1 VPAIRV
7 IVVPMRITFQNRI
20 DAVFFA
26 LAVVLCW
33 LAALDATH
41 AASAKYRLVLQI
53 TVDQLRGDL
62 INRHGGILREGGFRY
77 LLQHGLVFSN
87 AHHRHSNTETIV
99 GHTTLATG
107 TDPAIHGMVANLW
120 FDRKTGRPR
129 YNVQDERYP
138 LVGKGGVDAS
148 SEIDPTQRAAT
159 TQGRSPAAILTS
171 TLSDEIALAFGP
183 EAKIFGVSVK
193 DRGAISMAGHAGK
206 AYWFSKSAGAF
217 VSSTFYLDTYPDW
230 VTAWNAGGHV
240 ARYAGKV
247 WTLLDPVET
256 YRFAGRD
263 DQAWETDIGGF
274 GRTFPHSYGAGDGKY
289 YTTLLTLSPAGDELT
304 LDFALA
310 LVEAEAIGADDVTD
324 YLSISLSS
332 TDYVGHIFGPSS
344 LESEDNIRRLDRTL
358 ETLFARID
366 AIVGLDK
373 TLIILSSDHGAP
385 EAPGYLATLGIE
397 AQTFDFAKIDKQ
409 PAIASLRREFGVA
422 EELIESFSQPYVY
435 LDQGIIAERGLDRE
449 RVETRVAEEMGKMPG
464 IAYAVSSS
472 ALRTGRVASMAVSD
486 AVLAN
491 YHPQRSGDIYVVF
504 EPHWFVADFDG
515 LHVAS
520 AHGSPWAY
528 DTFVPIILA
537 GPGIGPG
544 RVHRRV
550 ETVDVAPTIAALLQI
565 KPPTGA
571 VGVPLVEAFR

>member
-1 VPAIRV
+1 MHIA
-7 IVVPMRITFQNRI
+7 TQNKM

-33 LAALDATH
+33 LAASSPTY
-41 AASAKYRLVLQI
+41 AASEKYRLVLQI

-62 INRHGGILREGGFRY
+62 IERHSGTLRDGGFRY
-77 LLQHGLVFSN
+77 LLRDGLVFTN
-87 AHHRHSNTETIV
+87 AHHRHSNTETVV

-120 FDRKTGRPR
+120 FDRKTGLPR

-138 LVGKGGVDAS
+138 LIGEGGVDTS

-171 TLSDEIALAFGP
+171 TVSDEITLAFGP
-183 EAKIFGVSVK
+183 DAKIFGVSVK

-217 VSSTFYLDTYPDW
+217 VSSTYYFDTYPDW
-230 VTAWNAGGHV
+230 VTAWNEAGHV
-240 ARYAGKV
+240 GRYAGKD
-247 WTLLDPVET
+247 WALLDSGET

-263 DQAWETDIGGF
+263 DQEWETDIAGF
-274 GRTFPHSYGAGDGKY
+274 GRTFPHPYGAGDSKY

-304 LDFALA
+304 LDFVLA
-310 LVEAEAIGADDVTD
+310 LIEAEAIGADDVTD
-324 YLSISLSS
+324 YLSVSFSS

-344 LESEDNIRRLDRTL
+344 LEAEDNIRRLDRTL
-358 ETLFARID
+358 ESLFAGID
-366 AIVGLDK
+366 ASVGLDN
-373 TLIILSSDHGAP
+373 TLIVLSADHGAP

-422 EELIESFSQPYVY
+422 AELIESFSQPYVY
-435 LDQGIIAERGLDRE
+435 LNRDIIAQRGLDGE
-449 RVETRVAEEMGKMPG
+449 AVEKRVAEELARLPG
-464 IAYAVSSS
+464 IAYAVSST
-472 ALRTGRVASMAVSD
+472 ALRSGRVASMAVSD

-515 LHVAS
+515 LSVAS

-528 DTFVPIILA
+528 DTFVPIIFA
-537 GPGIGPG
+537 GPGIASG
-544 RVHRRV
+544 RVYRRV
-550 ETVDVAPTIAALLQI
+550 ETVDVAPTIAALLRV

-571 VGVPLVEAFR
+571 VGVPLVEAFK